1 VSRARAVVIAAA
13 TLTTLIASL
22 APTGCAQ
29 NAVLE
34 LELDLPQS
42 PSPATTRYAVVRV
55 VTGDVSF
62 DEEWQGD
69 PQLPPFALDPSA
81 KTVQRVSLDG
91 SSDVESAKV
100 RVKVRFCRDPNC
112 AAIGDDTAPEVRLQL
127 ARAFYAGKRT
137 SYAWSIP
144 CVPNVAGQTDTPV
157 CATAQ
162 RGETDVTK
170 CEVAGCRSGVA
181 RSYCVGDKHFCE
193 E

>member
-1 VSRARAVVIAAA
+1 MSPARAASGALLLCALAAPPA
-13 TLTTLIASL
+13 
-22 APTGCAQ
+22 CAQ

-34 LELDLPQS
+34 LELELPQS
-42 PSPATTRYAVVRV
+42 PAAATTRYAVVRV
-55 VTGDVSF
+55 VTGDVPF
-62 DEEWQGD
+62 DEEWQGE
-69 PQLPPFALDPSA
+69 PQLPPFALDPGA

-91 SSDVESAKV
+91 SSDVEAAKV

-112 AAIGDDTAPEVRLQL
+112 AAIGDDVAPEVRLQL

-144 CVPNVAGQTDTPV
+144 CVPNVAGQTDAPT

-162 RGETDVTK
+162 RAELDVAK
-170 CEVAGCRSGVA
+170 CDVAGCRSGVA